1 MLTANAS
8 SISSPNICTKLLA
21 MLENV
26 AQAQQTYL
34 RLVTPSRPEP
44 ATQTCLV
51 LATPAYPGPVMP
63 TRYPVVHTNQPH
75 ILTTYEI
82 STIVLS
88 IIKDLPSN
96 TNTHT
101 APAGKHA
108 RSPYSDFGKHFM
120 LIVYN
125 TMLLISVHPCK

>member
-1 MLTANAS
+1 MLPVSAVLTSA
-8 SISSPNICTKLLA
+8 ISAT
-21 MLENV
+21 LENV

-34 RLVTPSRPEP
+34 RSVTPSRPEP

-51 LATPAYPGPVMP
+51 LATQPYPGPVMP
-63 TRYPVVHTNQPH
+63 TQHPVDNTSHPQL
-75 ILTTYEI
+75 LTTYATYEI

-108 RSPYSDFGKHFM
+108 RSSSSDFGKQIM
-120 LIVYN
+120 LIMYN
-125 TMLLISVHPCK
+125 MMLLINAHPCK